1 MELLKKKLEKI
12 SLNHDC
18 CFITIGLCYNNIS
31 LNNIIRA
38 DEIDILSDAIY
49 INSDNFVLTFDCKTG
64 MEIENIDDE
73 YFISSNNMSLQIC
86 LLGA

>member
-1 MELLKKKLEKI
+1 M
-12 SLNHDC
+12 NDDC

-49 INSDNFVLTFDCKTG
+49 INSDDFVLTFDCKNG
-64 MEIENIDDE
+64 MEIENIEDE
-73 YFISSNNMSLQIC
+73 YFISSNDMSLQIC
-86 LLGA
+86 LLGAE